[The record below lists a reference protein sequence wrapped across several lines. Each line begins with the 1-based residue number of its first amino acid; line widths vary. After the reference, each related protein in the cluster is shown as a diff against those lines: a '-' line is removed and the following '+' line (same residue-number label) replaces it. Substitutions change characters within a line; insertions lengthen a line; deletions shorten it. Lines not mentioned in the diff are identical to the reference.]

1 MDSLF
6 PTVLWFSWTYSPWL
20 LKPDALGAHLFG
32 AEPKS
37 RGANVEL
44 NPLTPWRKVAF
55 VWNPSIVECCSWS
68 GVLGKTISL
77 PLLPLLMHLF
87 DLLLWRPVHRAFR
100 CFSEENYSIS
110 SSKFVKSMGQDEFR
124 VFPHHHCELSFSVWV
139 FYCCITIHH
148 NLAT

>member
-1 MDSLF
+1 M
-6 PTVLWFSWTYSPWL
+6 LWGPIF
-20 LKPDALGAHLFG
+20 FG

-44 NPLTPWRKVAF
+44 NP
-55 VWNPSIVECCSWS
+55 CSFE
-68 GVLGKTISL
+68 GKLHLFESFHCGMLFLEWGPRQDHIF
-77 PLLPLLMHLF
+77 PLLLLLMHLF

-124 VFPHHHCELSFSVWV
+124 VFPYHHCELSFSVWET

-148 NLAT
+148 NLAMCWVLITSKTSESNFPWCG